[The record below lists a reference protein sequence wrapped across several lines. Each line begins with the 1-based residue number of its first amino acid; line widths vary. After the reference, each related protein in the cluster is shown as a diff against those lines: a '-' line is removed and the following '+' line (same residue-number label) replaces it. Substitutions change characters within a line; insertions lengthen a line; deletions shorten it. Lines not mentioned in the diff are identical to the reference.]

1 MTINGLYFY
10 NDINVPAQIQ
20 IGGNQCNFVS
30 FDMTNLPVTK
40 LVCQSPSISTN
51 AANEYYGNRGMNLI
65 RDNVFTSYAN
75 MATATPSANAVNSV
89 IQNATYTDTQSVDV
103 TIWLKGYFSP
113 QIDSSYEFD
122 LNTNGDAAMIYLST
136 DSTSANKVLLYNY

>member
-1 MTINGLYFY
+1 
-10 NDINVPAQIQ
+10 
-20 IGGNQCNFVS
+20 
-30 FDMTNLPVTK
+30 MTNLPVTK
-40 LVCQSPSISTN
+40 LVCQSPSNSTN
-51 AANEYYGNRGMNLI
+51 SANEYYGNRGIKLI

-75 MATATPSANAVNSV
+75 MAVATPSGSAVNSV

-136 DSTSANKVLLYNY
+136 DSTSANKVLLHND